1 MAASKKPRMKKKA
14 NQLNTCCVAFGSN
27 IISRYG
33 NPLQTVCHA
42 MKEIQTSQFKLTSMS
57 SLYETV
63 AYPKSSG
70 PNFIN
75 GCALFKTDWDASEAL
90 SHLQEIENRIG
101 RKRNKRWEPRAIDL
115 DLIFFEDL
123 VYPSKEVV
131 KNWMML
137 TREQQLKE
145 WPIDIILP
153 HPRVQDRAFVLI
165 PIQEIDLKWRHP
177 ILRKT
182 AKEML
187 ENINPSFL
195 KEIKKI

>member
-1 MAASKKPRMKKKA
+1 MAASKKPRMKKKD

-33 NPLQTVCHA
+33 NSLQTVCHA

-90 SHLQEIENRIG
+90 SHLQMHPG
-101 RKRNKRWEPRAIDL
+101 LQRAQQIHRRFVAEL
-115 DLIFFEDL
+115 RRPLQ
-123 VYPSKEVV
+123 
-131 KNWMML
+131 L
-137 TREQQLKE
+137 TL
-145 WPIDIILP
+145 L
-153 HPRVQDRAFVLI
+153 
-165 PIQEIDLKWRHP
+165 
-177 ILRKT
+177 
-182 AKEML
+182 
-187 ENINPSFL
+187 
-195 KEIKKI
+195 